1 MLTFEELAKRDTPHT
16 RFGDNTTTEFWE
28 ELYQLFKTRMIK
40 EQSNKHTDDQHKAGW
55 EALGRQV
62 RALDRDLSSQN
73 TVSTPM
79 NGTWKYSPTLEK
91 EVFVPDEPTKPSEDK

>member
-1 MLTFEELAKRDTPHT
+1 MDKLLRSAVVKAMKSVPTDCTKREKAWRDLADAAIVAVNSH
-16 RFGDNTTTEFWE
+16 
-28 ELYQLFKTRMIK
+28 
-40 EQSNKHTDDQHKAGW
+40 KHTDHLGGITDMVKGHPTMEPAW
-55 EALGRQV
+55 EQRT
-62 RALDRDLSSQN
+62 QN